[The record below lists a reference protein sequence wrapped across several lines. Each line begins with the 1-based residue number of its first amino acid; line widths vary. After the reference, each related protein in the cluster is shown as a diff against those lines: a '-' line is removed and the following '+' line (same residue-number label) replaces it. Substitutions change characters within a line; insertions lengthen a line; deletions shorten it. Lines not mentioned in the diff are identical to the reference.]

1 MSPRLTLA
9 ETCTEFRK
17 AGISITNDTL
27 ADDIAAGKY
36 PFGRLVKDSG
46 QRRTFEIWAK
56 DVHAFLESLKQ
67 PAQPTLP
74 VPAGNVL
81 PAQIPTKTL
90 QVIKWAQ
97 VCSGPNL
104 SENDCLSCPYRT
116 QKICNDAL
124 LADAAA
130 VLMDMT
136 LVVSAHS

>member
-9 ETCTEFRK
+9 ETCTQFRK

-27 ADDIAAGKY
+27 ADDIEAGKY
-36 PFGRLVKDSG
+36 PFGRLVKKTG

-56 DVHAFLESLKQ
+56 DVQAFLDSLNQSPSPPAVSQ
-67 PAQPTLP
+67 PAI
-74 VPAGNVL
+74 L
-81 PAQIPTKTL
+81 PAPIPTKAL

-97 VCSGPNL
+97 VCSNPQHKE
-104 SENDCLSCPYRT
+104 SDCLACPYRT
-116 QKICNDAL
+116 GLCTDRL

-136 LVVSAHS
+136 LVVSARV